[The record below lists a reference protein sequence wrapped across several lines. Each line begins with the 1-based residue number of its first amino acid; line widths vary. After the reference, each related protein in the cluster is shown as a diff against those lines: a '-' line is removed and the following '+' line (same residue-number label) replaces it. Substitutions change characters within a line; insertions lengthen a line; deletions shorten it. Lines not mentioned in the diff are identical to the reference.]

1 VQKNFEILC
10 KFLGFISRNLRILSS
25 SAISEIL
32 SVVIFG
38 FCRGPFGQ
46 LRKNIAALN
55 GPKYKARGLDS
66 LLNEYFGSDPYLA
79 GALTSVI
86 IPSFDIKIQ
95 QPVFFSSWKA
105 KQEVLD
111 NVPVK
116 LVCGAT
122 SAAPTYLPPV
132 QFTLQDTKADP
143 PVTREFNMIDGG
155 VAVNNPA
162 YVGITQAIKEV
173 QSGGTC
179 AERMNYTVCVFFLSF
194 SQRHHHLCY
203 KTLTF
208 SGV

>member
-1 VQKNFEILC
+1 MQKNFEILC

-95 QPVFFSSWKA
+95 QPVFFSSWK
-105 KQEVLD
+105 VHPLCLS
-111 NVPVK
+111 V
-116 LVCGAT
+116 
-122 SAAPTYLPPV
+122 S
-132 QFTLQDTKADP
+132 
-143 PVTREFNMIDGG
+143 
-155 VAVNNPA
+155 
-162 YVGITQAIKEV
+162 
-173 QSGGTC
+173 
-179 AERMNYTVCVFFLSF
+179 LSF
-194 SQRHHHLCY
+194 LLPLFRNFLNDQTIER
-203 KTLTF
+203 KP
-208 SGV
+208 